1 MMKVKQK
8 IIDTSSMLSV
18 SILQS
23 ETETEILLFNNSNFL
38 PTLIIK
44 ANKLRVTECNVYY
57 ENFRKEANVNDNA
70 TL

>member
-38 PTLIIK
+38 PTMLTEIK
-44 ANKLRVTECNVYY
+44 
-57 ENFRKEANVNDNA
+57 KEAEQKTKLKLFEMPIKERGVE
-70 TL
+70 